1 MADNQASDARLSHG
15 KSLLVTREQLAA
27 LPEVVGTDSFK
38 PVAHIELV
46 VGLEKVLAD
55 RGIQIRTYDTGP
67 KAGQLAEQFAM
78 SQNGMRLF
86 GTMDL
91 VKNGIAGTCA
101 SLGFR
106 TANNKTMSLKMVA
119 GLRVFVCD
127 NMALSGDTIILSRK
141 HTSGLNLLPEL
152 FRGMDQYER
161 QYNKLRDNV
170 MRLQGYDM
178 NDQLAKV
185 LMHDVFAQQVMPV
198 RLFPEVSDVYFNR
211 FQTSEEPKYAA
222 FQARTAWSLLNAF
235 TEVAKEM
242 PLTTRIKAA
251 QTVGETFGKLV
262 D

>member
-1 MADNQASDARLSHG
+1 MADNQASEARLGHS
-15 KSLLVTREQLAA
+15 KSLVVTREQLAA
-27 LPEVVGTDSFK
+27 LPVVVGTDSFK

-46 VGLEKVLAD
+46 VSLESVLAD
-55 RGIQIRTYDTGP
+55 RGIKIRTYDSGP
-67 KAGQLAEQFAM
+67 RAGQLAENFAM
-78 SQNGMRLF
+78 SQDGMKMY

-91 VKNGIAGTCA
+91 VKNGIDGTCA

-106 TANNKTMSLKMVA
+106 TANNKTMSLKIAA

-127 NMALSGDTIILSRK
+127 NGVFSGDIILSRK

-161 QYNKLRDNV
+161 NYNRLRDNV
-170 MRLQGYDM
+170 MKLQGYDM

-185 LMHDVFAQQVMPV
+185 LMHDLFAAQVMPV
-198 RLFPEVSDVYFNR
+198 RLFPEVSNVYFNQ
-211 FQTSEEPKYAA
+211 FVTNPEPKFSA
-222 FQARTAWSLLNAF
+222 FAARTAWSLLNAF

-262 D
+262 E